1 MRHQIHMPCYAP
13 IGEIRN
19 KMNNDSQMAI
29 AIALPGF
36 NDLVRTMTPIFLLTD
51 NVLNGVPKFSE

>member
-1 MRHQIHMPCYAP
+1 
-13 IGEIRN
+13 
-19 KMNNDSQMAI
+19 MAI
-29 AIALPGF
+29 AIALTGF